1 MDTPLS
7 KKVKHLLDTF
17 GPLVEALPEVLIILE
32 EEQKGKRRLDQL
44 KADIQHESGRL
55 DVIQRKLA
63 EALSGQEEAMNQRVQ
78 DYAEM
83 ERKGQMEF
91 KELVQKRKVA
101 ARKLNE
107 VSRELERARADADK
121 QIENIQMEVEAQCQA
136 AEAAAQLRLLAVEDS
151 IKEAEKRY
159 GDTVKKLERLKS
171 SLG

>member
-17 GPLVEALPEVLIILE
+17 GPLVEALPEVLTILE

-44 KADIQHESGRL
+44 KADVQRESGRL
-55 DVIQRKLA
+55 DVVQRKIA
-63 EALSGQEEAMNQRVQ
+63 EAISGQEEFMNQRTQ

-83 ERKGQMEF
+83 ERKGQLEF
-91 KELVQKRKVA
+91 KEVVQKRKA
-101 ARKLNE
+101 ASRKLNE

-121 QIENIQMEVEAQCQA
+121 QLENMRMEVEAQCQA
-136 AEAAAQLRLLAVEDS
+136 AEAAAQLRLLAVEES

-159 GDTVKKLERLKS
+159 DDTVKKLERLKN